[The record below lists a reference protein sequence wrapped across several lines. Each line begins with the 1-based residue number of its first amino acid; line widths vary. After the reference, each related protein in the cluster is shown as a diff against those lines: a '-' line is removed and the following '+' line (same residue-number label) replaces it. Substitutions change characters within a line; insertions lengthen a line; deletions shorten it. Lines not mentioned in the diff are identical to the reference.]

1 MRWMRGM
8 ISLGGLLALLNGCAA
23 NDLVV
28 KRQTET
34 ETRVEHLFQVAGG
47 VEARL
52 NELTSRL
59 ATLEE
64 QETQRTKLF
73 RELAEGVR
81 ELKEVNQAL
90 QSKAQTAAMSG
101 TPKVEVVNP
110 EAPSAR
116 GKDAGPPAAYLKAF
130 GLYSANNFAA
140 AITAFEQFLK
150 ESPSGEYTPNAH
162 YWIGECHYSSS
173 ELHKALVSFQKVVD
187 GWPQHPKAADAL
199 LKIGYSQAALKQP
212 AKARAAFERLI
223 RHYPGSPATVKARE
237 RLMILD
243 NPAL

>member
-1 MRWMRGM
+1 MRWMQGM
-8 ISLGGLLALLNGCAA
+8 ISLGGLLVLLNGCAA
-23 NDLVV
+23 NDLLV

-47 VEARL
+47 VESRL
-52 NELTSRL
+52 NELTTRL

-64 QETQRTKLF
+64 QDEQRAKLF
-73 RELAEGVR
+73 RELAAGVR

-90 QSKAQTAAMSG
+90 QSKVQTGAVAG

-110 EAPSAR
+110 EDPLRA
-116 GKDAGPPAAYLKAF
+116 KDAGPPAAYLKAF
-130 GLYSANNFAA
+130 GLYSTNNFAA

-150 ESPSGEYTPNAH
+150 ESPAGEYTPNAH
-162 YWIGECHYSSS
+162 YWIGECHYSTSD
-173 ELHKALVSFQKVVD
+173 LPKALISFQKVVD

-212 AKARAAFERLI
+212 AKARVAFERLI
-223 RHYPGSPATVKARE
+223 RQYPGSPATVKARE

-243 NPAL
+243 TPAL